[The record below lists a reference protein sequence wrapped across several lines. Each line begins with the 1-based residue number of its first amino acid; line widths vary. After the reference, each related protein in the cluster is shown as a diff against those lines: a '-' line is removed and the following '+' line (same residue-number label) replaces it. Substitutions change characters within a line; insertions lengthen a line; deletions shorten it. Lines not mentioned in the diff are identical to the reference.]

1 VLRGVR
7 GETVYLY
14 DMISVLMTVL
24 AMTLH
29 VSTPVVQHFAEE
41 GGAATQQPTVEVLTI
56 RQNAH
61 VLQVPKE
68 SQEQE
73 ELAEGLSAKD

>member
-1 VLRGVR
+1 MVLRGVR

-14 DMISVLMTVL
+14 DMISVLMIGL

-29 VSTPVVQHFAEE
+29 VLTPVVQHFAEE
-41 GGAATQQPTVEVLTI
+41 DRAATQQPTVEVWTI
-56 RQNAH
+56 RQNAP
-61 VLQVPKE
+61 VLQVLRG

-73 ELAEGLSAKD
+73 ELAEGP